1 MKLQLKDNL
10 IIDNLRHYPDETVEK
25 LRSLLAAGAL
35 AHADPH
41 RQNFYELENGSR
53 VYYVHVTPDQRKVLL
68 LASWR
73 KDAAT
78 PIPAVLDRAAD

>member
-1 MKLQLKDNL
+1 MKLQMKNDL
-10 IIDNLRHYPDETVEK
+10 IIDNIRHYPDETVEK

-41 RQNFYELENGSR
+41 RQNFYELENGTR
-53 VYYVHVTPDQRKVLL
+53 IYYVHVTPDQRKVMLL
-68 LASWR
+68 GAWR

-78 PIPAVLDRAAD
+78 PIPAALDLAAD

>member
-1 MKLQLKDNL
+1 MRLQLKKDL
-10 IIDNLRHYPDETVEK
+10 IIENLRHYPDETVEK

-35 AHADPH
+35 VHADPH

-53 VYYVHVTPDQRKVLL
+53 VYYVHVTPDQRKVMLL
-68 LASWR
+68 GAWR

-78 PIPAVLDRAAD
+78 PLAAPLDRAAD